1 MCPLFLYGVVMKYWN
16 ELTNVENELI
26 KLDTIVSLVRSLNY
40 AIESGV
46 EIADVK
52 NCLWKIE
59 EEIDLLSRNS
69 NIHFQELWDV
79 VRKDT
84 RKEFDGS
91 IANLS
96 SGKVA
101 DELEKVV
108 NSWVNE

>member
-1 MCPLFLYGVVMKYWN
+1 MKYWN

-26 KLDTIVSLVRSLNY
+26 KLDTVVSLVRSLNC
-40 AIESGV
+40 AIEAGV
-46 EIADVK
+46 EFPDVK

-59 EEIDLLSRNS
+59 EEIDLMSRNS
-69 NIHFQELWDV
+69 NIHFQELWDII
-79 VRKDT
+79 REDT
-84 RKEFDGS
+84 HEEFDGS
-91 IANLS
+91 IASLS